1 MKITFVGP
9 LVSRFVKNDLAE
21 LRKVHEVR
29 AFDGNIGR
37 GWKAMIRLV
46 LLNLRLCWSLVSTDA
61 ILYWFADYY
70 SGIPTYVAKLLG
82 RKVFIIAGG
91 FDIWYL
97 PELGIG
103 AKNRPLRWW
112 AVKTG
117 FKYADLI
124 LPVSNYAME
133 MLDTNVPVHGP
144 AVVAYSAVEQDLF
157 QCKGEMKK
165 QLALTVTQVDTV
177 PEYIRKGIDRFI
189 KAAPTLPDI
198 KFQIVGIRGAAESQ
212 ARIDAIGL
220 ENVEIIPYPIT
231 SEQLRVY
238 YCEASV
244 YCQLSLDE
252 TFGLSIAEAMNC
264 GCVPVV
270 SEPPVF
276 REVIGDCGSI
286 VHRDNPREITEG
298 IRRHINAEEEERQSC
313 RQQASKFHLTVR
325 AAHLLSLLQ

>member
-1 MKITFVGP
+1 MRITFVGP
-9 LVSRFVKNDLAE
+9 LVSRFVKNDLSE

-37 GWKAMIRLV
+37 GWRAVFRLLLLNIRL
-46 LLNLRLCWSLVSTDA
+46 SLSLFTSDA

-82 RKVFIIAGG
+82 KKIFIIAGG
-91 FDIWYL
+91 FDIWYI

-103 AKNRPLRWW
+103 AKTRPMRWW

-117 FKYADLI
+117 FKHATLV
-124 LPVSNYAME
+124 LPVSNYANE
-133 MLDTNVPVHGP
+133 MMNRNVPVHGP
-144 AVVAYSAVEQDLF
+144 SQVAYSAVESDLF
-157 QCKGEMKK
+157 HCKGETK
-165 QLALTVTQVDTV
+165 QRIALTVTQVDTI
-177 PEYIRKGIDRFI
+177 PEYTRKGIDIFI
-189 KAAPTLPDI
+189 KVAPSLPDI
-198 KFQIVGIRGAAESQ
+198 LFQIVGIRGTALKQAE
-212 ARIDAIGL
+212 IDAMGMT
-220 ENVEIIPYPIT
+220 NVSIVPFPIT
-231 SEQLRVY
+231 SEDLRKY

-276 REVIGDCGSI
+276 LEVIGDCGA
-286 VHRDNPREITEG
+286 VAHRDNPEEIKSAIEA
-298 IRRHINAEEEERQSC
+298 HINASSEERNKC
-313 RQQASKFHLTVR
+313 MAQASQFHLSVR
-325 AAHLLSLLQ
+325 AARLLSLIK